1 MVRRRMARGN
11 FRACRPKPSLRK
23 ERGEVGLRHAFLAV
37 RVCACM
43 FENAGI
49 FFGPALSGGGGVRAP
64 RAKTDGND
72 GQTLLF

>member
-1 MVRRRMARGN
+1 MAQNLLSGE
-11 FRACRPKPSLRK
+11 

-49 FFGPALSGGGGVRAP
+49 FSDRRSQVCTVIYVVFFDKIVTQR
-64 RAKTDGND
+64 RKTKIK
-72 GQTLLF
+72 